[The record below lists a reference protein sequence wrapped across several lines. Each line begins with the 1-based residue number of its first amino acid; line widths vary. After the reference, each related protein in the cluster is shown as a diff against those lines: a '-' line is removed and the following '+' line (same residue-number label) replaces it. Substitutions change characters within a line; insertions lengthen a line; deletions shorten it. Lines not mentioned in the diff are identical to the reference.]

1 MVGDNQTIACDTHAL
16 VDFTGIWLFIV
27 KTNMWKLFQGTLIR
41 NELKKANYPLQ
52 NISFLSES
60 NEGKGSSL

>member
-52 NISFLSES
+52 NI
-60 NEGKGSSL
+60 